1 MKTVSFYDY
10 REDFCHA
17 FLAGIFTG
25 LGYAVD
31 PDREAGE
38 GRADVVVHDY
48 TDRRIAIFEVK
59 CPDMKKK
66 TVQDAIRQIVE
77 KKYEASF
84 PDFTIISYGITSRRR
99 GCNGGKEGQV
109 NIFLLSRPTL
119 QIILEWKE

>member
-17 FLAGIFTG
+17 FPAGIFTG

-84 PDFTIISYGITSRRR
+84 PDFTIISYGIASRRR
-99 GCNGGKEGQV
+99 DAMAEKK
-109 NIFLLSRPTL
+109 SR
-119 QIILEWKE
+119 